1 MWPDLDATMLA
12 FVRGTKCS
20 LLDLVIDT
28 TGAGVSAK
36 PCLALWAFAAHDE
49 ASFEET
55 LRSARESAELAEVF
69 DVVDEVASDT
79 PGFPLGWLFPSWPED
94 LEAGESALASHL
106 VDLVAAHPK
115 EFEGAARIWLRFMDA
130 ADVRPLR

>member
-1 MWPDLDATMLA
+1 MWPELDATIID
-12 FVRGTKCS
+12 FVRGKKCS

-49 ASFEET
+49 ATFAET
-55 LRSARESAELAEVF
+55 LRSARERVELGDVF
-69 DVVDEVASDT
+69 DVVDEVASDSS
-79 PGFPLGWLFPSWPED
+79 GFPLGWLFSSWPEELD
-94 LEAGESALASHL
+94 AGVSALASHL

-115 EFEGAARIWLRFMDA
+115 EFEGVARIWLRLMGA
-130 ADVRPLR
+130 ADVRSVR